1 MATPRTRDPAG
12 AGLGEGTAGR
22 LAGGEAGRPAWAL
35 PRHPGDAVRLVVAV
49 AVLAASTAV
58 VQTDRVGVLETDV
71 FRLINDLPTM
81 LLPLVW
87 VVMQAGN
94 LLAGMAAAAV
104 AAATRRF
111 RLAVNLA
118 VATASAWLLALV
130 VKGLIGR
137 GRPPDLL
144 TSYKSHGSAAG
155 GLGYV
160 SGHAAV
166 AVAIATIASPY
177 LGRRARRVVWAIAFL
192 TCASRVYVAAHLP
205 LDVVGGAALGWGVG
219 ALVHLLLGA
228 PGGRPHA
235 GTVTKALAG
244 HGIQA
249 VEVTALGGRD
259 ARRAA
264 RFRVVTAA
272 GEPLFVK
279 LIPRERRD
287 ADLAYRLWRLLAR
300 HGRSDP
306 GRPAVDPADQQVE
319 REAYL
324 GLLAGAAGVRVPRV
338 VLAGRY
344 GNGSGLLVQR
354 YIPGRSLEERDPAE
368 VADATLAAAWREV
381 ARLHRAGIAHGDL
394 GRHSVVVDDDAQ
406 PWLVDFDHAGAAAS
420 ERARQADLVE
430 LLVGLATRFGA
441 ERAAAGARAAVGPE
455 RLAAALAATPASA
468 LTRGARAELH
478 TRPDLR
484 DELARL
490 LAPTAEREP
499 R

>member
-1 MATPRTRDPAG
+1 MATPRTRDPATP
-12 AGLGEGTAGR
+12 AGTGLPGR
-22 LAGGEAGRPAWAL
+22 EPGRPGWAL
-35 PRHPGDAVRLVVAV
+35 PRHPGDAVRLVAAL

-58 VQTDRVGVLETDV
+58 VQSKRVGVLETDV
-71 FRLINDLPTM
+71 FRLVNDLPSW
-81 LLPLVW
+81 LFPLVW

-111 RLAVNLA
+111 WLAANLA
-118 VATASAWLLALV
+118 AASTVAWLLALV

-144 TSYKSHGSAAG
+144 DDPKVRPAAAG

-166 AVAIATIASPY
+166 AVAVATIASPY
-177 LGRRARRVVWAIAFL
+177 LSRRARRVVWTLAFL
-192 TCASRVYVAAHLP
+192 TCASRVYVGAHLP

-219 ALVHLLLGA
+219 ALFHLLFGA
-228 PGGRPHA
+228 PGGRPNA
-235 GTVTKALAG
+235 GTVTRALAG
-244 HGIQA
+244 YGIRT
-249 VEVTALGGRD
+249 VEVTPLGGLD

-264 RFRVVTAA
+264 RFRAVTAA
-272 GEPLFVK
+272 GEPLFAK
-279 LIPRERRD
+279 LVPRERRD
-287 ADLAYRLWRLLAR
+287 ADLAYRAWQVLTRKR
-300 HGRSDP
+300 GREQGRRP
-306 GRPAVDPADQQVE
+306 GGGPADEQVE

-324 GLLAGAAGVRVPRV
+324 GLLALAAGVRVPRV

-344 GNGSGLLVQR
+344 GGGSGLLVQR
-354 YIPGRSLEERDPAE
+354 LVPGRSLEECDPAE
-368 VADATLAAAWREV
+368 VDDATLAATWEQV
-381 ARLHRAGIAHGDL
+381 AKLHRAGIAHGDL
-394 GRHSVVVDDDAQ
+394 GRHSVVVDDDGR

-441 ERAAAGARAAVGPE
+441 ARAAGAAGREP
-455 RLAAALAATPASA
+455 LAAALAATPPAA
-468 LTRGARAELH
+468 LTEGGRAELRTH
-478 TRPDLR
+478 PDLG

-490 LAPTAEREP
+490 LAAPAPE
-499 R
+499 

>member
-1 MATPRTRDPAG
+1 MATPRTRDPATP
-12 AGLGEGTAGR
+12 AGSGLPAGETG
-22 LAGGEAGRPAWAL
+22 PAAWRL
-35 PRHPGDAVRLVVAV
+35 PRHPGDAVRLVAAV
-49 AVLAASTAV
+49 AVLAVSTAV
-58 VQTDRVGVLETDV
+58 AQSKRVGVLETDV
-71 FRLINDLPTM
+71 FRLVNDLPSW
-81 LLPLVW
+81 LFPLVW
-87 VVMQAGN
+87 VAMQAGN
-94 LLAGMAAAAV
+94 LLAGVVAAAV

-111 RLAVNLA
+111 FLAANLLVASA
-118 VATASAWLLALV
+118 VAYLLALV
-130 VKGLIGR
+130 VKELVGR

-144 TSYKSHGSAAG
+144 DAYHVRGSAAG

-177 LGRRARRVVWAIAFL
+177 LGRQARRVVWTLAFL
-192 TCASRVYVAAHLP
+192 TCASRVYVGAHLP

-219 ALVHLLLGA
+219 ALLYLLLGA
-228 PGGRPHA
+228 PGGRPDA

-244 HGIQA
+244 YGIHT
-249 VEVTALGGRD
+249 VEVTPLGGRD

-264 RFRVVTAA
+264 YFRAVTAA

-279 LIPRERRD
+279 LVPRERRD
-287 ADLAYRLWRLLAR
+287 ADLAYRVWRLLAR
-300 HGRSDP
+300 KPRRER
-306 GRPAVDPADQQVE
+306 GRPPGSTADQQVE

-324 GLLAGAAGVRVPRV
+324 GLLAAEAGVRVPRV

-344 GNGSGLLVQR
+344 GGGSGLLVQR
-354 YIPGRSLEERDPAE
+354 LVPGRSLEERDPGE
-368 VADATLAAAWREV
+368 VADATLAATWEEV

-394 GRHSVVVDDDAQ
+394 GRHSVVVDDDGR

-430 LLVGLATRFGA
+430 LLVALATRFGA
-441 ERAAAGARAAVGPE
+441 ARAVADATAAAGRE
-455 RLAAALAATPASA
+455 RLAAALAATAPAA
-468 LTRGARAELH
+468 LTRGTREELRTH
-478 TRPDLR
+478 PDVR

-490 LAPTAEREP
+490 LATPAPEREP